1 MKVWVLGTLEV
12 SHADRAV
19 SVRGPL
25 PRRLL
30 ALLALTP
37 GREVGADRLVHGLWG
52 ADAPPAAAS
61 TLQSHV
67 ARLRRDL
74 CVPDVVRTGRHGY
87 VLDVTEDDV
96 DALVL
101 ERDVDRGS
109 TALLAG
115 RVDEASTVLAD
126 ALSLW
131 RGTPYAEFS
140 GCEPLEAEAERLCG
154 VRLDALE
161 RRISADLGRAGVAP
175 PVAELEALVRWHPR
189 RESFWGLLMCAQ
201 YRAGRRADALA
212 AYQRARTTLAA
223 ELGIDPGP
231 ALQELER
238 LVLAQ
243 DPSMDGPAVSSLL
256 PPRRTGGSYPEQVA
270 LVEREAHL
278 DTLRALHGEALAGSG
293 RLVLVHGEAGVGKSA
308 LVREWGA
315 GARER
320 AAVLWGACDP
330 LSSPRPLGPL
340 VDVAPLLGPTVEEL
354 LRSGERDGLFE
365 AALAALEDRGPAV
378 LVVEDLHWAD
388 MSTLDLLRFLA
399 RRLEGTHA
407 LVVATYRDD
416 HLQPSDPLRVMLG
429 DIASQPVVRR
439 VEVPLLSPAGVAE
452 LAAESGLD
460 VAALHRETGGNA
472 FFVTEVVAS
481 GGGQLPATVQDA
493 VLARVHR
500 LSPQARI
507 ALESAAVVGSRVE
520 PALVHALPDVT
531 AEAIDE
537 CVTSGM
543 LRFEAPA
550 YGFRHEIVR
559 QSVLSGIGPGRLG
572 ALHWQVLDRLRAMPM
587 SPRPFARLAEHAA
600 MAGDGPAVVEFAV
613 AAGDSAASLG
623 AHREAAYQYGRAVPY
638 AELLD
643 PDARIELLTKR
654 AAECQTSDQHE
665 HAIQAWEEA
674 LVLLRAAG
682 RDLDVVEALLGM
694 DESYY
699 TIGDNGRGT
708 ELVDEALAV
717 LDGAAPSRQLALAIG
732 RRGTHHVRASEHEAS
747 LPWLDRA
754 IAMGREVADHEV
766 VARAL
771 SNQGVAR
778 LFLGQPDAAREL
790 VRQALELALAHDLED
805 CAARTYQTLAW
816 LHWMDFELTE
826 ALEQFEEAERYTTE
840 RDLHGQ
846 LMCVLASEITVKVEM
861 GRWDD
866 AAAQAHDLLY
876 VRNTGRASRIEP
888 LVALGLLSARRG
900 AAEGVWGPL
909 DEARDHIA
917 KTQSLG
923 YQGFM
928 AAARGEVYLL
938 DGDVERIRTE
948 VLPWYDEAVRLGE
961 EDVLA
966 DLAMLVWRAGLVD
979 EPPPGL
985 REPELLAMT
994 GRHREAAATF
1004 SSYGLPYK
1012 AAWALLDSDEEIDLR
1027 EARAM
1032 FDRLGAKVLIER
1044 CDARLRSIGAK
1055 VPRGVRPSTRSNVG
1069 GLTDREVEVLQLL
1082 EQGLRNA
1089 EIASELVLSEKTVGH
1104 HVSAILAKLGVSSRL
1119 EAVRRARDLS
1129 AVG

>member
-19 SVRGPL
+19 AVRGPL

-37 GREVGADRLVHGLWG
+37 GREVSADRLVHGLWG
-52 ADAPPAAAS
+52 AAPPPAATA
-61 TLQSHV
+61 TLQSHG

-74 CVPDVVRTGRHGY
+74 GVPDVVRTGRHGY
-87 VLDVTEDDV
+87 LLDVAEDDV

-101 ERDVDRGS
+101 ERDVDWGS
-109 TALLAG
+109 RALLTG
-115 RVDEASTVLAD
+115 RVDEASMVLAE

-131 RGTPYAEFS
+131 RGTPYAEFA
-140 GCEPLEAEAERLCG
+140 GCEPLEAEAERLCA

-175 PVAELEALVRWHPR
+175 PVAELEALVRWHPM
-189 RESFWGLLMCAQ
+189 RESFWALLMCAQ
-201 YRAGRRADALA
+201 YRAGRQGDALA
-212 AYQRARTTLAA
+212 SYQRARSTLAE

-243 DPSMDGPAVSSLL
+243 DPSLDGPALSSLL
-256 PPRRTGGSYPEQVA
+256 PPRRAGGSYIEPVA
-270 LVEREAHL
+270 LVERDGHL
-278 DTLRALHGEALAGSG
+278 DTLHTLHGEALAGSG

-308 LVREWGA
+308 LVRAWSA
-315 GARER
+315 AAQER
-320 AAVLWGACDP
+320 AVVLWGACDP

-340 VDVAPLLGPTVEEL
+340 VDVAARLGPTVDEL

-365 AALAALEDRGPAV
+365 AALAALEQHGPAV

-388 MSTLDLLRFLA
+388 MSTLDLVRFLA
-399 RRLEGTHA
+399 RRLDGTHV

-416 HLQPSDPLRVMLG
+416 HLQPADPLRVMLG

-439 VEVPLLSPAGVAE
+439 LEVPLLTAAGVAE

-460 VAALHRETGGNA
+460 AAALHRETGGNA

-481 GGGQLPATVQDA
+481 AGGQLPATVQDA
-493 VLARVHR
+493 VLSRVHR
-500 LSPQARI
+500 LSPQARG
-507 ALESAAVVGSRVE
+507 ALETAAVVGSRVE

-531 AEAIDE
+531 AEAVDE

-543 LRFEAPA
+543 LRFEAPV

-559 QSVLSGIGPGRLG
+559 QAVLSGIGPGRLG

-587 SPRPFARLAEHAA
+587 SPRPFARLAEHAE

-613 AAGDSAASLG
+613 AAGDAAASLG
-623 AHREAAYQYGRAVPY
+623 AHREAAYQYGRAMPY
-638 AELLD
+638 AGLLD
-643 PDARIELLTKR
+643 TDARIELLTRR
-654 AAECQTSDQHE
+654 AAECQTSDDHE
-665 HAIQAWEEA
+665 HAIAAWEEA

-682 RDLDVVEALLGM
+682 RDLDVVEALMGM

-699 TIGDNGRGT
+699 TIGDNSRGT

-717 LDGAAPSRQLALAIG
+717 LDGVAPCRQLALAIG
-732 RRGTHHVRASEHEAS
+732 RRGTHFVRASESEAS

-754 IAMGREVADHEV
+754 VAMGREVEAHEV
-766 VARAL
+766 TARAL
-771 SNQGVAR
+771 ANKGVA
-778 LFLGQPDAAREL
+778 LWYLGQREAGVEL
-790 VRQALELALAHDLED
+790 VRESLRIALANDLED
-805 CAARTYQTLAW
+805 AASRNYQTLAS
-816 LHWMDFELTE
+816 LAWMEFDLTE
-826 ALEQFEEAERYTTE
+826 AHEYFEQAERYSAE

-846 LMCVLASEITVKVEM
+846 LMCVLASEISLKVEM
-861 GRWDD
+861 GRWDE
-866 AAAQAHDLLY
+866 AVAQANDLLY

-888 LVALGLLSARRG
+888 LTTLGLLSARRG
-900 AAEGVWGPL
+900 DTDDVWAPL

-917 KTQSLG
+917 KSQSLG
-923 YQGFM
+923 YQGYIAM
-928 AAARGEVYLL
+928 TRGEVYLL

-948 VLPWYDEAVRLGE
+948 VLPWWEESVRAGE
-961 EDVLA
+961 EDIVA
-966 DLAMLVWRAGLVD
+966 DLTMLVWRAGLVD
-979 EPPPGL
+979 QPPEGL
-985 REPELLAMT
+985 REPERLTMT
-994 GRHREAAATF
+994 GHHREAAGLFTAA
-1004 SSYGLPYK
+1004 GLPYK

-1027 EARAM
+1027 EARAR
-1032 FDRLGAKVLIER
+1032 FDRLGAKALVER
-1044 CDARLRSIGAK
+1044 CDGKLRSIGAK
-1055 VPRGVRPSTRSNVG
+1055 VPRGARPSTRSNVG
-1069 GLTDREVEVLQLL
+1069 GLTDRELEVLQLL

-1089 EIASELVLSEKTVGH
+1089 EIAAQLFLSEKTVGH